1 MGRLHTPQPM
11 TCGVFG
17 PGLVGSYLGAA
28 AGSPWVVPGP
38 SGRVRATRV
47 RLPAGM
53 RDWMPRL
60 LTSARE
66 TLPSDRPMLVATR
79 VHQTPW
85 NCLPLDAL
93 CAQNGLGQERA
104 VAVCF
109 FAVDLDDDGV
119 LHATGPAPRLVVG
132 RLGRRWEPAL
142 AAWRAAG
149 LQVDE
154 VADIAPA
161 QWEKTIL
168 NATVGPL
175 CLATGLGMAAVWA
188 EPQLRDQVRAAT
200 REGLAIA
207 AAHGIAIPAGGEDRA
222 EAFFAAVG
230 GHRPSVTRDAGELPA
245 VLGHLLRG
253 ALLAKV
259 PAPALAGIAARAD
272 AARAAVAA
280 AR

>member
-1 MGRLHTPQPM
+1 M
-11 TCGVFG
+11 TCGIFG

-38 SGRVRATRV
+38 SGQVRATRV
-47 RLPAGM
+47 RLPSGV
-53 RDWMPRL
+53 REWNPRL

-66 TLPSDRPMLVATR
+66 TLPSERPMLVASR

-93 CAQNGLGQERA
+93 CAQNGLGQARA

-109 FAVDLDDDGV
+109 FAVDRDDDGV
-119 LHATGPAPRLVVG
+119 LHATGPVPRVVVG
-132 RLGRRWEPAL
+132 RLGRRWEPVL

-154 VADIAPA
+154 VADVAPA

-175 CLATGLGMAAVWA
+175 CLATGLGMAGVWA
-188 EPQLRDQVRAAT
+188 EPQLRELAIAAT
-200 REGLAIA
+200 GEGLAIA
-207 AAHGIAIPAGGEDRA
+207 AATGIAIPEGAEQRA
-222 EAFFAAVG
+222 AAFFAAVG
-230 GHRPSVTRDAGELPA
+230 GHRPSVVRDAGELPA
-245 VLGHLLRG
+245 MLGHLLRS
-253 ALLAKV
+253 ARAAQV
-259 PAPALAGIAARAD
+259 PAPSLASIAARVD
-272 AARAAVAA
+272 AARAPLAA
-280 AR
+280 TR

>member
-1 MGRLHTPQPM
+1 M
-11 TCGVFG
+11 TCGIFG

-38 SGRVRATRV
+38 SGQVRATRV
-47 RLPAGM
+47 RLPIGM
-53 RDWMPRL
+53 REWNPRL

-66 TLPSDRPMLVATR
+66 TLPSERPMLVATR

-93 CAQNGLGQERA
+93 CAQNGLGQPRP

-109 FAVDLDDDGV
+109 FAVDRDDDGV
-119 LHATGPAPRLVVG
+119 LHATGPMPRVVVG

-154 VADIAPA
+154 VTDIAPA

-175 CLATGLGMAAVWA
+175 CLATGLSMAGVWA
-188 EPQLRDQVRAAT
+188 EPQLRELVIDAT
-200 REGLAIA
+200 REGLTIA
-207 AAHGIAIPAGGEDRA
+207 DATGLAIPDSAEERA
-222 EAFFAAVG
+222 ATFFAAVG
-230 GHRPSVTRDAGELPA
+230 EHRPSVVRDPGELPS
-245 VLGHLLRG
+245 VLGYLLRS
-253 ALLAKV
+253 ARTVNV
-259 PAPALAGIAARAD
+259 PAPSLASIAARVD
-272 AARAAVAA
+272 AARTTVVTAP
-280 AR
+280 